1 MAFEASILSCSKVQS
16 ICGVALYTIVTI
28 FPRMG
33 AFLRKLSGYIKL
45 VDGAGSNPGLTV
57 LA

>member
-1 MAFEASILSCSKVQS
+1 MCFEASILSCSKAQS
-16 ICGVALYTIVTI
+16 ICGMALYTIVTI

-33 AFLRKLSGYIKL
+33 AFLRKLSGDTKL
-45 VDGAGSNPGLTV
+45 VDGAGSNPGLRV